1 LNILNSTEVKNIAE
15 IKVLVVEDNI
25 IHMTLL
31 IQQLTEGLSIPDL
44 NITRATDGQ
53 DALKEIELNICENIA
68 DPL

>member
-1 LNILNSTEVKNIAE
+1 LNILNSSETKNIAE

-31 IQQLTEGLSIPDL
+31 IQQLTEGLNIPDL

-68 DPL
+68 DPV